1 MFGCFSTGIQHGMS
15 KAEWETLIGSLRV
28 VTLLADRIRP
38 AVANST
44 PLAGVANILTINYTI
59 NPAAVNG
66 SVITFT
72 GVGELLLG
80 FTGADVTVNNVP
92 TAVPSLTL
100 NLIPEPMTIALLGLG
115 GLFIRRKK

>member
-1 MFGCFSTGIQHGMS
+1 MGNYRFSS
-15 KAEWETLIGSLRV
+15 S

-38 AVANST
+38 AGANST
-44 PLAGVANILTINYTI
+44 PLAGVANILTINYTV

-72 GVGELLLG
+72 GVGEPLLFIG
-80 FTGADVTVNNVP
+80 TDVTVNNVS

-100 NLIPEPMTIALLGLG
+100 NLIPEPITIALLGLG
-115 GLFIRRKK
+115 SLFIRRKK